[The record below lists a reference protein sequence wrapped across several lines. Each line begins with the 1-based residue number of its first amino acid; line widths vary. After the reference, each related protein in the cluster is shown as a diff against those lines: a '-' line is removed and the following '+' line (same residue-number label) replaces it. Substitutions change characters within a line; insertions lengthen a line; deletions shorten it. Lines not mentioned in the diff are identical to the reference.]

1 MKITDVKLLVLE
13 DPEAK
18 GRGGHSIVRV
28 EGLDS
33 VYAAREQERRAAAGE
48 FSRGACGRRD

>member
-18 GRGGHSIVRV
+18 GSGPLRANFLEVHTDGGIEDGHIAPPD
-28 EGLDS
+28 GP
-33 VYAAREQERRAAAGE
+33 G
-48 FSRGACGRRD
+48 

>member
-1 MKITDVKLLVLE
+1 MNIGCLGIGIKCGERQIAKDKVVKITDVKLLVLE

-28 EGLDS
+28 
-33 VYAAREQERRAAAGE
+33 
-48 FSRGACGRRD
+48 RG